1 MSRRRGTVGPAR
13 RVGWALVGAAAVA
26 LAAFAAIA
34 QAAPTDQRQQNERIT
49 LYYGVVPAALS
60 QAALAAH
67 PPAADAHGAVRPA
80 ADTHHLVVA
89 LFDTPTGQRITQATV
104 TVRHTP
110 PTGAAMSKV
119 LEPMPLGD
127 TLSYGSTFVIAEG
140 RGHRFRIEVRR
151 DERVERFDVVYD
163 NVHGGS

>member
-1 MSRRRGTVGPAR
+1 MSRRRGAGGHAR
-13 RVGWALVGAAAVA
+13 RVGWAVVGAAAVA
-26 LAAFAAIA
+26 LAAFAASA
-34 QAAPTDQRQQNERIT
+34 QATPTDQRQQNERIT

-127 TLSYGSTFVIAEG
+127 TLSFGTTFVIAEG
-140 RGHRFRIEVRR
+140 RHHRFRIEVRR
-151 DERVERFDVVYD
+151 GERVERFDVVYD
-163 NVHGGS
+163 NLHGGP